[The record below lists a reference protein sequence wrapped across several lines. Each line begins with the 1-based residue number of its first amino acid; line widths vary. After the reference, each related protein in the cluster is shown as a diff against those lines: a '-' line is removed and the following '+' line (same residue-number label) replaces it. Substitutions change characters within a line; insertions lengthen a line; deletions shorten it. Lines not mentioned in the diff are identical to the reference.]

1 MIDRRIDGSRS
12 INDTLI
18 LPAREEERGVNGARR
33 GRNDLGIKTP
43 TFPRA
48 LTGARSELV
57 GAGNASARLAP
68 DAMTESICKGATTMD
83 RQSSQQKQLGSSR
96 RATRRRPRKNGPA
109 FLRFI
114 TAIIAASRTRDRSM
128 HIA

>member
-1 MIDRRIDGSRS
+1 VSGG
-12 INDTLI
+12 
-18 LPAREEERGVNGARR
+18 REQGRGVNGARR

-57 GAGNASARLAP
+57 GAGNARL

-83 RQSSQQKQLGSSR
+83 RQSSQSTKTTGISSR
-96 RATRRRPRKNGPA
+96 RATRRGPCKNGPA

-114 TAIIAASRTRDRSM
+114 TAIIAASRTRNRSTCIL
-128 HIA
+128 HDPLLAVARNC